1 MNDQYQQ
8 YLSTQD
14 DNETAQ
20 QMLGED
26 DADLKEMAEEEI
38 TSGKEKLQA
47 LELELKKSLL
57 PKDPNDS

>member
-14 DNETAQ
+14 DIETAQ